1 MLMRFDGAYGEV
13 LLQQAVLA
21 LVNEARAQEGLA
33 PLTLAKNLTQAAQV
47 RAGELP
53 VLFSHTRPDG
63 RSCFT
68 ALAEAGVAYRT
79 AGENIAA
86 GYATPEAVVDGW
98 LHSEGHRA
106 NILNED
112 FTQMGV
118 GHVQAADGYG
128 DYWVQ
133 LFVG

>member
-1 MLMRFDGAYGEV
+1 M
-13 LLQQAVLA
+13 
-21 LVNEARAQEGLA
+21 
-33 PLTLAKNLTQAAQV
+33 
-47 RAGELP
+47 
-53 VLFSHTRPDG
+53 
-63 RSCFT
+63 
-68 ALAEAGVAYRT
+68 
-79 AGENIAA
+79 
-86 GYATPEAVVDGW
+86 DGW